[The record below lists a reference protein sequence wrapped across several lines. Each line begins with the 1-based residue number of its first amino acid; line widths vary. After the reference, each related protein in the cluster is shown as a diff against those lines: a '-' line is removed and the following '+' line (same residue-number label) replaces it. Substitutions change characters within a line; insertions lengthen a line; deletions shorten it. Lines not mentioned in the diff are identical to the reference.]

1 MLAQV
6 SDNDEI
12 SHQTSA
18 PITERRLQDGDSLN
32 EVDYRTCISGGGG
45 WHISWPIFSQKYPL
59 LILQTDASQSHS
71 LELGLSESERKQH
84 SLGGHSEEVK
94 DY

>member
-1 MLAQV
+1 MSQQRHHISYDIFYLMLQTEAYQVLAQV

-45 WHISWPIFSQKYPL
+45 
-59 LILQTDASQSHS
+59 
-71 LELGLSESERKQH
+71 
-84 SLGGHSEEVK
+84 
-94 DY
+94 